1 MPAALVPIAGAVA
14 GSVVSGA
21 LNKGGGGGSSQ
32 TTTNEPWSAVQ
43 PWMKENIEKGQKL
56 QGYYEQNPF
65 NQLQQTS
72 YQNMFGDIENY
83 RQNMAPSMMA
93 LSNRLM
99 NSNYQRAPA
108 GSEMGGYLQP
118 PQGRSMGTYRSGEMM
133 GNSAAGG
140 QPGQSGDLGGLLGQY
155 AQGAAPLAMGGLLS
169 GGGISGALG
178 GLMSSQGQDMTQ
190 GGGQGMQS
198 GGIRPSPLI
207 PTMMANP
214 GTAYGQIDFDALN
227 PYKNALKPEEKPA
240 DTGNTTGLNDDELE
254 YLRRQYAQD
263 KFRRDQYGDFGGG
276 GA

>member
-65 NQLQQTS
+65 NQLQQNS
-72 YQNMFGDIENY
+72 YQNLYGDLNNY
-83 RQNMAPSMMA
+83 RQSIAPSMMGLA
-93 LSNRLM
+93 NRFM

-108 GSEMGGYLQP
+108 GSELGGFLQPERGMGSGMAPGMGGIGQ
-118 PQGRSMGTYRSGEMM
+118 
-133 GNSAAGG
+133 AGG
-140 QPGQSGDLGGLLGQY
+140 SGQGGTLAGLLGQAGQGQTPLMQGGGLLG
-155 AQGAAPLAMGGLLS
+155 
-169 GGGISGALG
+169 GGGYSGALG
-178 GLMSSQGQDMTQ
+178 GLMAGQGQDLTQ
-190 GGGQGMQS
+190 GGQGMQM
-198 GGIRPSPLI
+198 GLGQQQRNPPI
-207 PTMMANP
+207 PTMTLNP
-214 GTAYGQIDFDALN
+214 GTAYGAIDFNALN

-240 DTGNTTGLNDDELE
+240 DTGNTTGLSDDELE

>member
-65 NQLQQTS
+65 NSLQQNS
-72 YQNMFGDIENY
+72 YQNLYGDLDNY

-108 GSEMGGYLQP
+108 GSEMGGYLRP
-118 PQGRSMGTYRSGEMM
+118 ERSMGAGTYTYGA
-133 GNSAAGG
+133 GAAPGG
-140 QPGQSGDLGGLLGQY
+140 AGQAGALAGLLGQAGQGQTPLMQGGGLLG
-155 AQGAAPLAMGGLLS
+155 

-190 GGGQGMQS
+190 GAGQGMQS

-227 PYKNALKPEEKPA
+227 PYKGALKPEEKSA
-240 DTGNTTGLNDDELE
+240 DTANTTGLNDDELE